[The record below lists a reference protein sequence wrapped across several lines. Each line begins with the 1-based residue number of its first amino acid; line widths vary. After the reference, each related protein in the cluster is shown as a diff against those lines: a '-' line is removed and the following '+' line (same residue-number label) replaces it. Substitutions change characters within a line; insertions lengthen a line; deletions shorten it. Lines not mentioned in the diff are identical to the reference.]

1 MEGSNSAVT
10 LGQVVEANLAARLL
24 VSISQIKESTVIDEL
39 GISEAWPWARL
50 WEPML
55 LQGS

>member
-1 MEGSNSAVT
+1 MEGSYSTDT
-10 LGQVVEANLAARLL
+10 LEQVLQANLARKCL
-24 VSISQIKESTVIDEL
+24 VSISQKKQSTVIDEL
-39 GISEAWPWARL
+39 GISEALSWARL